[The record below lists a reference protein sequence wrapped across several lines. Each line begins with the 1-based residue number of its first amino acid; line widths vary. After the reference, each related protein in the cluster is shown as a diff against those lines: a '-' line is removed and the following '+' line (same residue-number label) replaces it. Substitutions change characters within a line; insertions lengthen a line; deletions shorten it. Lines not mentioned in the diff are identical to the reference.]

1 MDKIDASGSKTYMWK
16 VTGLQSGNRGRESEI
31 MSGLLN
37 NNRSML
43 KDVIGE
49 AKHSH

>member
-1 MDKIDASGSKTYMWK
+1 MDKFDASGWKTYIWK
-16 VTGLQSGNRGRESEI
+16 ITGLQSGNGGRESEI

-43 KDVIGE
+43 KDVIDE